1 MSESSNTRLDIH
13 YINLDLHEGVS
24 TFNDVEFRQLDH
36 RTRKLV
42 TTLTSHGNYIN
53 LQGCRVDLWVFRQ
66 DGRVVAEQCEINQNT
81 KEISVVFTENML
93 AIAPSVE
100 CEFVITYADASV
112 LKFPHFTVQVIPTL
126 VTEDRIEDVINEDEF
141 NLFFSSLALMEEW
154 ITKFDIKYSSISEAF
169 RKQLELVVDTF
180 QLRGEDIDERFNV
193 LYSTLDKTIRDDL
206 MTTKNTLK
214 AENEAY
220 LVEARQVFAYNAK
233 ELEKRMNQLEKK
245 EFDLTGITEQYR
257 NFCQQMLE
265 SVEAIKEAC
274 LGVQQDLETIY
285 TETVALK
292 ADVDKQLE
300 TIRTRFEEMQNDF
313 EKAQSDR
320 AKAYTNAEITRNSNY
335 NEAEANRDASFVQA
349 EANRDASFVQAEN
362 TRQITFEEM
371 EVVRD
376 YSETIRHANENQR
389 ITNEEVRIANEET
402 RISKFNAMKEEFNIA
417 LQYRL
422 LEE

>member
-13 YINLDLHEGVS
+13 YINLDLHEGVT

-42 TTLTSHGNYIN
+42 TTLTSHGNYID

-112 LKFPHFTVQVIPTL
+112 LKFPHFTVQIIPTL

-141 NLFFSSLALMEEW
+141 NLFFNSLALMEEW
-154 ITKFDIKYSSISEAF
+154 ITKFDTKYSSISEAF
-169 RKQLELVVDTF
+169 RKQLELIVDTF
-180 QLRGEDIDERFNV
+180 QLRGEDIDARFNV

-206 MTTKNTLK
+206 MTTKNALK

-245 EFDLTGITEQYR
+245 EKELAEFTKQYR
-257 NFCQQMLE
+257 DLCQQMLDSIE
-265 SVEAIKEAC
+265 VIKEAC
-274 LGVQQDLETIY
+274 LAIQNDLETLY
-285 TETVALK
+285 TDMVALK
-292 ADVDKQLE
+292 AEMDKQLQ

-313 EKAQSDR
+313 TTAQ
-320 AKAYTNAEITRNSNY
+320 NARQKTFN
-335 NEAEANRDASFVQA
+335 DALVQMNA
-349 EANRDASFVQAEN
+349 QYDAA
-362 TRQITFEEM
+362 
-371 EVVRD
+371 
-376 YSETIRHANENQR
+376 
-389 ITNEEVRIANEET
+389 EET
-402 RISKFNAMKEEFNIA
+402 RNTAFDASEATRQATFNTNEATRQTNETTRQTNEQKRIEGFNAMQEQFNIS
-417 LQYRL
+417 LMYRTI
-422 LEE
+422 ED

>member
-1 MSESSNTRLDIH
+1 VGGLMSESSNTRLDIH
-13 YINLDLHEGVS
+13 YINLDLHEGIT

-36 RTRKLV
+36 RTRILV
-42 TTLTSHGNYIN
+42 ATLTSHGNYID

-66 DGRVVAEQCEINQNT
+66 DGHVVAEQCEINQNT

-126 VTEDRIEDVINEDEF
+126 VTEDRIEDVIDEDEF

-154 ITKFDIKYSSISEAF
+154 ITKFDTKYSSISDAF
-169 RKQLELVVDTF
+169 RNQLNLIVETF

-206 MTTKNTLK
+206 MTTKNALK

-245 EFDLTGITEQYR
+245 EKELAELTKQYR
-257 NFCQQMLE
+257 DFCQQMLE
-265 SVEAIKEAC
+265 SIEAIKEAC
-274 LGVQQDLETIY
+274 LGIQRDLETLY
-285 TETVALK
+285 TEMVALK
-292 ADVDKQLE
+292 SDMDRQLE
-300 TIRTRFEEMQNDF
+300 TIRTRFGEMQNDF
-313 EKAQSDR
+313 EKAQSNR
-320 AKAYTNAEITRNSNY
+320 ATEFNNSQTQRDVAYNN
-335 NEAEANRDASFVQA
+335 
-349 EANRDASFVQAEN
+349 AEN
-362 TRQITFEEM
+362 TRNATFNTN
-371 EVVRD
+371 
-376 YSETIRHANENQR
+376 ETNRQANETTRQ
-389 ITNEEVRIANEET
+389 TNEQKRIED
-402 RISKFNAMKEEFNIA
+402 FNAMREEFNIA

>member
-13 YINLDLHEGVS
+13 YINLDLHEGVT

-42 TTLTSHGNYIN
+42 TTLTSHGNYID

-112 LKFPHFTVQVIPTL
+112 LKFPHFTVQIIPTL

-141 NLFFSSLALMEEW
+141 NLFFNSLALMEEW
-154 ITKFDIKYSSISEAF
+154 ITKFDTKYSSISEAF
-169 RKQLELVVDTF
+169 RKQLELIVDTF
-180 QLRGEDIDERFNV
+180 QLRGEDIDARFNV

-206 MTTKNTLK
+206 MTTKNALK

-245 EFDLTGITEQYR
+245 EKELAEFTKQCRD
-257 NFCQQMLE
+257 FCQQMLE
-265 SVEAIKEAC
+265 SIEAIKEAC
-274 LGVQQDLETIY
+274 LGIQRDLETLY
-285 TETVALK
+285 TDMVALK
-292 ADVDKQLE
+292 AEMDKQLQ

-313 EKAQSDR
+313 TTAQ
-320 AKAYTNAEITRNSNY
+320 NARQKTFN
-335 NEAEANRDASFVQA
+335 DALVQMNA
-349 EANRDASFVQAEN
+349 QYDAA
-362 TRQITFEEM
+362 
-371 EVVRD
+371 
-376 YSETIRHANENQR
+376 
-389 ITNEEVRIANEET
+389 EET
-402 RISKFNAMKEEFNIA
+402 RNTAFDASEATRQATFNTNEATRQTNETTRQTNETTRQTNEQKRIEGFNAMQEQFNIS
-417 LQYRL
+417 LMYRTI
-422 LEE
+422 ED

>member
-1 MSESSNTRLDIH
+1 VGGLMSESSNTRLDIH
-13 YINLDLHEGVS
+13 YINLDLHEGVT

-42 TTLTSHGNYIN
+42 TTLTSHGNYID

-93 AIAPSVE
+93 AIAPLVE

-112 LKFPHFTVQVIPTL
+112 LKFPNFTVQIIPTL

-154 ITKFDIKYSSISEAF
+154 ITKFDTKYSSISEAF
-169 RKQLELVVDTF
+169 RKQLELIVDTF

-206 MTTKNTLK
+206 MATKNALK

-245 EFDLTGITEQYR
+245 EKELAEFTKQCRD
-257 NFCQQMLE
+257 FCQQMLE
-265 SVEAIKEAC
+265 SIEAIKEAC
-274 LGVQQDLETIY
+274 LGIQRDLETLY
-285 TETVALK
+285 TEMVALK
-292 ADVDKQLE
+292 ADMDRQLE
-300 TIRTRFEEMQNDF
+300 TIRTRFGEMQNDF

-320 AKAYTNAEITRNSNY
+320 TKAYTSAENTRNSNY
-335 NEAEANRDASFVQA
+335 SKAEANRDASYA
-349 EANRDASFVQAEN
+349 QAEN
-362 TRQITFEEM
+362 TRQIAFEEM
-371 EVVRD
+371 EVVRNNA
-376 YSETIRHANENQR
+376 ETIRRVNENQR
-389 ITNEEVRIANEET
+389 IANEEARMANEET
-402 RISKFNAMKEEFNIA
+402 RNSNFNAMQEQFNIFIT
-417 LQYRL
+417 YRIT
-422 LEE
+422 E

>member
-1 MSESSNTRLDIH
+1 MNESSNTRLDIH
-13 YINLDLHEGVS
+13 YINLDLHEGVT

-42 TTLTSHGNYIN
+42 ATLTSHGNYID

-81 KEISVVFTENML
+81 REISVVFSENML
-93 AIAPSVE
+93 AVAPSVE

-112 LKFPHFTVQVIPTL
+112 LKFPHFTVQIIPTL

-154 ITKFDIKYSSISEAF
+154 LVKFDVKYSSISEAF
-169 RKQLELVVDTF
+169 RKQLELIVDTF
-180 QLRGEDIDERFNV
+180 QLRGEDIDNRFNA

-214 AENEAY
+214 AENETY
-220 LVEARQVFAYNAK
+220 LVEARAVFAYNAK
-233 ELEKRMNQLEKK
+233 ELEKRMNQLERK
-245 EFDLTGITEQYR
+245 ELDLSEITQQYR
-257 NFCQQMLE
+257 DLCQQMLD
-265 SVEAIKEAC
+265 SVEVIKEAC
-274 LGVQQDLETIY
+274 LAIQNDLETLY
-285 TETVALK
+285 TDMVALK
-292 ADVDKQLE
+292 AEMDEQLQ

-313 EKAQSDR
+313 TTAQNARQKAF
-320 AKAYTNAEITRNSNY
+320 N
-335 NEAEANRDASFVQA
+335 DALVQM
-349 EANRDASFVQAEN
+349 NTQYDAA
-362 TRQITFEEM
+362 
-371 EVVRD
+371 
-376 YSETIRHANENQR
+376 
-389 ITNEEVRIANEET
+389 EET
-402 RISKFNAMKEEFNIA
+402 RNTTFDASEATRQATFNTNETARQTNETTRQTNETTRQTNEQKRIEDFNAMRETFNIA

>member
-13 YINLDLHEGVS
+13 YVNLDLHEGIT

-36 RTRKLV
+36 RTRILV
-42 TTLTSHGNYIN
+42 ATLTSHNNYID

-66 DGRVVAEQCEINQNT
+66 DGHVVAEQCEINQNT
-81 KEISVVFTENML
+81 KEISVVFTESML

-126 VTEDRIEDVINEDEF
+126 ITEDHIENAINEDEF

-154 ITKFDIKYSSISEAF
+154 ITKFDTKYSSISEAF
-169 RKQLELVVDTF
+169 RKQLELIVDTF

-193 LYSTLDKTIRDDL
+193 LYSTLDNTIRDDL
-206 MTTKNTLK
+206 MTTKNALK

-245 EFDLTGITEQYR
+245 EIDLTGITEQYR
-257 NFCQQMLE
+257 DFCQQMLE

-274 LGVQQDLETIY
+274 LGIQEDLETLYI
-285 TETVALK
+285 EMVALK
-292 ADVDKQLE
+292 ADMDKQLE

-313 EKAQSDR
+313 EKAQSNR
-320 AKAYTNAEITRNSNY
+320 ATAYANAENTRDSNY
-335 NEAEANRDASFVQA
+335 NKAEENRNTSYAESEENRDTSYA
-349 EANRDASFVQAEN
+349 EAEN
-362 TRQITFEEM
+362 TRQTTFEEM
-371 EVVRD
+371 EVVRNNE
-376 YSETIRHANENQR
+376 ETLRRLNENQR
-389 ITNEEVRIANEET
+389 NVNEEIRMANEEN
-402 RISKFNAMKEEFNIA
+402 RISKFNAMREEFNIA

>member
-13 YINLDLHEGVS
+13 YINLDLHEGVT

-42 TTLTSHGNYIN
+42 TTLTSHGNYID

-126 VTEDRIEDVINEDEF
+126 VTEDRIEDVIDEDEF

-180 QLRGEDIDERFNV
+180 QLRGEDIDARFNV

-206 MTTKNTLK
+206 MATKNALK

-245 EFDLTGITEQYR
+245 EKELAEFTKQCRD
-257 NFCQQMLE
+257 FCQQMLE
-265 SVEAIKEAC
+265 SIEAIKEAC
-274 LGVQQDLETIY
+274 LGIQRDLETLY
-285 TETVALK
+285 TEMVALK
-292 ADVDKQLE
+292 ADMDRQLE
-300 TIRTRFEEMQNDF
+300 IIRTRFGEMQNDF
-313 EKAQSDR
+313 ALAQSEREIEFNNAQTQR
-320 AKAYTNAEITRNSNY
+320 ATEFNNSQTQRDVAYNN
-335 NEAEANRDASFVQA
+335 
-349 EANRDASFVQAEN
+349 AEN
-362 TRQITFEEM
+362 TRNATF
-371 EVVRD
+371 
-376 YSETIRHANENQR
+376 N
-389 ITNEEVRIANEET
+389 TNETTRQTNEQKRIED
-402 RISKFNAMKEEFNIA
+402 FNAMRKEFNIA

>member
-13 YINLDLHEGVS
+13 YINLDLHEGVT

-42 TTLTSHGNYIN
+42 TTLTSHGNYID

-112 LKFPHFTVQVIPTL
+112 LKFPHFTVQIIPTL

-141 NLFFSSLALMEEW
+141 NLFFNSLALMEEW
-154 ITKFDIKYSSISEAF
+154 ITKFDTKYSSISEAF
-169 RKQLELVVDTF
+169 RKQLELIVDTF
-180 QLRGEDIDERFNV
+180 QLRGEDIDARFNV

-206 MTTKNTLK
+206 MTTKNALK

-245 EFDLTGITEQYR
+245 EKELAEFTKQYR
-257 NFCQQMLE
+257 DLCQQMLDSIE
-265 SVEAIKEAC
+265 VIKEAC
-274 LGVQQDLETIY
+274 LAIQNDLETLY
-285 TETVALK
+285 TDMVALK
-292 ADVDKQLE
+292 AEMDKQLQ

-313 EKAQSDR
+313 TTAQ
-320 AKAYTNAEITRNSNY
+320 NARQKTFN
-335 NEAEANRDASFVQA
+335 DALVQMNA
-349 EANRDASFVQAEN
+349 QYDAA
-362 TRQITFEEM
+362 
-371 EVVRD
+371 
-376 YSETIRHANENQR
+376 
-389 ITNEEVRIANEET
+389 EET
-402 RISKFNAMKEEFNIA
+402 RNTAFDASEATRQATFNTNEATRQTNETTRQTNETTRQTNEQKRIEGFNAMQEQFNIS
-417 LQYRL
+417 LMYRTI
-422 LEE
+422 ED